1 MEGDR
6 TLPGVVFV
14 AASGRA
20 FLFLRFYCAA
30 ILPAFCLAFFTRK
43 DCYVQN
49 PVICCGWR
57 EIHIRQKIHI
67 ARSVWNE
74 RCSWDA
80 GREIWCNS

>member
-14 AASGRA
+14 AAVVAAA
-20 FLFLRFYCAA
+20 FAA
-30 ILPAFCLAFFTRK
+30 PSPIKAL
-43 DCYVQN
+43 QN

>member
-30 ILPAFCLAFFTRK
+30 ILPAFLSGLF
-43 DCYVQN
+43 Y
-49 PVICCGWR
+49 P
-57 EIHIRQKIHI
+57 
-67 ARSVWNE
+67 
-74 RCSWDA
+74 
-80 GREIWCNS
+80 

>member
-1 MEGDR
+1 M
-6 TLPGVVFV
+6 L
-14 AASGRA
+14 
-20 FLFLRFYCAA
+20 LFCL
-30 ILPAFCLAFFTRK
+30 LFCLAFFTRK

-80 GREIWCNS
+80 GREIEYFTDEEINRLSVVAPNIVL

>member
-20 FLFLRFYCAA
+20 FFVFKVLLCCYFAF
-30 ILPAFCLAFFTRK
+30 FCLAFFTRK

>member
-6 TLPGVVFV
+6 TLPGVAFV

-20 FLFLRFYCAA
+20 FLFNVLLYCYFAF
-30 ILPAFCLAFFTRK
+30 FCLAFFTRK

-80 GREIWCNS
+80 GRKIWCNS